1 MKHGVFCTILVFS
14 VLMPGL
20 VHAHPET
27 GLLPDAIA
35 EMEYRIVLDITP
47 NDIATRNKLG
57 IVLYRKNKLQE
68 AEKEFAEVLRVAP
81 NDFDAHDGMGLVK
94 FKETKTI
101 EAVAWFQK
109 AIVLNSEDTLVHHS
123 LGLALEQLGRLQE
136 AAASYRK
143 GLEVNE
149 RLLHKGV
156 NKGKELERKNT
167 LLAALQNLQVR
178 IKAAKGEP

>member
-1 MKHGVFCTILVFS
+1 
-14 VLMPGL
+14 MPGL

-47 NDIATRNKLG
+47 TDINTRNKLG

-68 AEKEFAEVLRVAP
+68 AEKEFASVLRIAP

-94 FKETKTI
+94 LKENKSS

-136 AAASYRK
+136 ATASYRK

-149 RLLHKGV
+149 RLLRKGV
-156 NKGKELERKNT
+156 NRSKELERKNT
-167 LLAALQNLQVR
+167 LIAALQNLQIR
-178 IKAAKGEP
+178 MKTAKEGP